1 MVPAMGRLQPAR
13 CLLAGAVALTLAG
26 CASIELTR
34 ETQSSGSF
42 VSKGFAFTI
51 ASIDIP
57 RPALLIARD
66 NAADARLTNM
76 RVTHSSVTPDL
87 GWWDWLLDII
97 GVRWAKIEGTWGFSG
112 EPAGELSGED
122 AGAAPASDA
131 PNAQKR

>member
-1 MVPAMGRLQPAR
+1 MVPQMGRPQPAR
-13 CLLAGAVALTLAG
+13 VLAAAALAFSLAG
-26 CASIELTR
+26 CASIDLTR

-66 NAADARLTNM
+66 NAVDARLTNM
-76 RVTHSSVTPDL
+76 RVTHSSVTPNL

-97 GVRWAKIEGTWGFSG
+97 GVRWATIEGTWGFSG
-112 EPAGELSGED
+112 AEAGTTPPADGS
-122 AGAAPASDA
+122 APGS
-131 PNAQKR
+131 R